1 MSRFRTRWLDED
13 GDEPQEPDPSPT
25 SPLDETPWV
34 PITPPTAKTRGQ
46 WLPDDPQDLPP
57 DPADDAAPRRKIYPT
72 PKWTGFAQGA
82 GGVALAILV
91 FIALL
96 GNMNVG
102 KALIVLPVLVLIAHT
117 VAQRFATSDGQPAIV
132 AIIMGGLVVK
142 FVGVLLRYLVGL
154 QVYGRSD
161 ATEYALWG
169 RKIAPG
175 LRHFELIDIGRLRGT
190 NFIRLVTGV
199 VFAITPGS
207 DMTGFFV
214 FGFMSFV
221 GVLFFWRAFKRAFPN
236 TDDLKYLQ
244 VLVLLPSLAFWPS
257 SIGKDAWMVM
267 GAGIASYGVANILTN
282 RSLVGWTS
290 FVAGMYALLMV
301 RPHVGIALMGG
312 LVIAELFRSRGSQGA
327 GRAALSIFLIVV
339 IGGTVMSTAA
349 AFLGIENWNKASVN
363 QELEDVGDRTGQ
375 GNSEF
380 TPTPVNS
387 PVQFPLG
394 AFTVL
399 MRPMPYEAGSPQEML
414 SALENLVI
422 LVILIISAP
431 RLWNALRH
439 SRRRPYVLY
448 CLGAIIIFVVEY
460 SSFSNF
466 ALIAR
471 QRTTITALFL
481 VFLCLPKALPSVIEK
496 PSVRRRRTGS
506 VPQPTES

>member
-1 MSRFRTRWLDED
+1 MSRFRTRWLDE
-13 GDEPQEPDPSPT
+13 GDEPEEPEPPA
-25 SPLDETPWV
+25 PIARDETPWV
-34 PITPPTAKTRGQ
+34 PIAPAPAATRGM
-46 WLPDDPQDLPP
+46 WLPDDPEDLPP
-57 DPADDAAPRRKIYPT
+57 DPADQDAPRQKVYPV
-72 PKWTGFAQGA
+72 PKWTGFVQGL
-82 GGVALAILV
+82 GGLMLAVLV
-91 FIALL
+91 FLALL
-96 GNMNVG
+96 GNMNIG
-102 KALIVLPVLVLIAHT
+102 KALIVLPVLVLITHA
-117 VAQRFATSDGQPAIV
+117 VAQRLAIVDKQPAIV
-132 AIIMGGLVVK
+132 SIVMAGLVVK
-142 FVGVLLRYLVGL
+142 FLGVLARYWIGL

-161 ATEYALWG
+161 ATEYVLWG
-169 RKIAPG
+169 KRIAPG
-175 LRHFELIDIGRLRGT
+175 LRHFEVMDIGRLRGT
-190 NFIRLVTGV
+190 NFIRLITGI
-199 VFAITPGS
+199 VFAITPAS
-207 DMTGFFV
+207 EMVGFFV

-236 TDDLKYLQ
+236 TNDLKYLQ
-244 VLVLLPSLAFWPS
+244 ILVLLPSLAFWPS
-257 SIGKDAWMVM
+257 SIGKDAWMVL
-267 GAGIASYGVANILTN
+267 GTGIASYGVACILTN
-282 RSLVGWTS
+282 RTVVGWVS
-290 FVAGMYALLMV
+290 FIAGMYAVLMV

-312 LVIAELFRSRGSQGA
+312 LVIAEVFRTRGSQGA
-327 GRAALSIFLIVV
+327 ARAGLSIILIVFF
-339 IGGTVMSTAA
+339 GGIVMSSAA

-375 GNSEF
+375 GGSQF

-414 SALENLVI
+414 SAFENVAI
-422 LVILIISAP
+422 LVILILSAP

-481 VFLCLPKALPSVIEK
+481 VFLCLPQK
-496 PSVRRRRTGS
+496 P
-506 VPQPTES
+506 PTEVENPNVRNRPRGSIPVPGET